1 MPRARV
7 VKARQRNPAVPS
19 NPEDRTGTGGIRQR
33 ARAEIRRRFAGLEA
47 DVLALFNR
55 IPTYALNDLRTPEV
69 RYGLRPED
77 LAGIAEELQATL
89 DRWIAD
95 GRDPAHILWYDA
107 YQAEAA
113 QLGTAQSVSNL
124 TNLSPTYAAARTLAQ
139 VVYSEPYRTRAR
151 LAKFR
156 SYEQWISLSSDQ
168 RQKLATVIG
177 QAVADG
183 TNPRVARKAI
193 QEALGVG
200 KARALLYAQSDIT
213 NVLREA
219 RQAESEQAEVELGI
233 KTGLLWTSAFKPT
246 TRPWHASRSGRVYT
260 RAEVKEFYAQGGNR
274 YNCYC
279 GQTECLLDENGKPIL
294 TKKLQS
300 AMANERKAWQS
311 VHGKK

>member
-1 MPRARV
+1 MARAAV
-7 VKARQRNPAVPS
+7 VKARQRNPIVPR
-19 NPEDRTGTGGIRQR
+19 NPEDRTGTGGIRRR
-33 ARAEIRRRFAGLEA
+33 AESEIRRRWAGLEV
-47 DVLALFNR
+47 DLLALFDR
-55 IPTYALNDLRTPEV
+55 IPVYAMNDLRGPEV
-69 RYGLRPED
+69 RYGLTPEQ

-95 GRDPAHILWYDA
+95 GRDPSYILWWEPYA
-107 YQAEAA
+107 QEAQ
-113 QLGTAQSVSNL
+113 QLGTAQSVANL

-156 SYEQWISLSSDQ
+156 SYEHWTGLASEQ
-168 RQKLATVIG
+168 RTKLAQVIG

-200 KARALLYAQSDIT
+200 KARAMLYAQTDILNT
-213 NVLREA
+213 LREA
-219 RQAESEQAEVELGI
+219 RAAESQSAEEELGI
-233 KTGLLWTSAFKPT
+233 KTALLWTSALKPT
-246 TRPWHASRSGRVYT
+246 TRPWHASRSGRVYS
-260 RAEVKEFYAQGGNR
+260 RGEVKEFYAQGGNR

-300 AMANERKAWQS
+300 SMANERKAWQS
-311 VHGKK
+311 VHTS